1 MKPCARRILADH
13 QDYRQ
18 RDCRLDSRER
28 ERLPQ
33 IRAAAG
39 QRGDGDQERNDAQVL
54 EQQNGHHVP
63 AVRGVEL
70 VFLRQHLGHD
80 CRRAHRQRATERDAR
95 EPAVSQKVQTQ
106 HGERGCNRDL
116 REPEAENRA
125 PHRLHLRE
133 AELEPDREHQEHD
146 AELGEIAHAGIVGD
160 PTERV
165 RAQRDPD
172 NEVTEDGRK
181 VEQPTGDDDHH
192 RSGQQQQDDLENMRH
207 RNGVPG
213 ARADCSTP

>member
-1 MKPCARRILADH
+1 MLADH
-13 QDYRQ
+13 QDHRE
-18 RDCRLDSRER
+18 RDSRLDSRECKC
-28 ERLPQ
+28 LPQ
-33 IRAAAG
+33 IGAAAG
-39 QRGDGDQERNDAQVL
+39 QGGNGDKECNDAQVL

-70 VFLRQHLGHD
+70 ALLRQHLGHD
-80 CRRAHRQRATERDAR
+80 RRRAHRQRAPEREAR
-95 EPAVSQKVQTQ
+95 EPAISQKVQTE
-106 HGERGCNRDL
+106 HGKSRCNRNL
-116 REPEAENRA
+116 CEPEAENRA
-125 PHRLHLRE
+125 PHRLQLRE
-133 AELEPDREHQEHD
+133 AELQPDREHQKHD